1 MLTLVVVEN
10 SLLMGGIEMKSFLLI
25 TLLLGLISPV
35 KSNTTE
41 IEKCKRDSRYS
52 PSHKCIPHEDEIS
65 SCMDR
70 FLKDNPQ
77 IKEPFS
83 VRDWCIR
90 RIKVWG

>member
-1 MLTLVVVEN
+1 MQ
-10 SLLMGGIEMKSFLLI
+10 SYLLI

-35 KSNTTE
+35 KSNTNV
-41 IEKCKRDSRYS
+41 IERCKRDGRYP

-70 FLKDNPQ
+70 LWKNNPDLIEKNPH

-83 VRDWCIR
+83 IRDWCIQ